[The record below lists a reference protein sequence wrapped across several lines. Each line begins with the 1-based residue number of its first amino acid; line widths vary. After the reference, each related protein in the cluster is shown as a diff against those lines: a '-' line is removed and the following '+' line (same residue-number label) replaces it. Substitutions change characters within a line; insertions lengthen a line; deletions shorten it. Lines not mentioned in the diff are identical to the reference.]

1 MGKRLAN
8 VFLITLGIALAGVV
22 VFTLV
27 LFMAPG
33 LSIFGV
39 KYIAHGTH
47 IVSESSVLI
56 EKMEGGTF
64 SGSIRVESEQVP
76 VKIVFSQKFAYQ
88 VEYYDNYNGLTNSKF
103 DDPSIEYLKDGDGTA
118 VIRIKS
124 FNKFIYENDNSNRY
138 VKIYIP
144 SNIIGGTRAGETS
157 LKIVSKSASVTFSE
171 EKDDHY
177 TPYFRNID
185 IETNGKVKSSVQ
197 VITDNY
203 SLKTVN
209 AIKITEDEIKN
220 INATNYFLNSTG
232 GKIVVDREVSGDI
245 NATTK
250 NSRIQILSC
259 RNFTANSGY
268 GDVYSARKTAG
279 IKISG
284 VANIKTTAGI
294 VDIDTISGAGKS
306 IIETKTGNVK
316 ITNVQDLDLTTTRG
330 FIRVNSAKNINVQTS
345 SGSITVETATESV
358 TAKTKRGKVF
368 LGGEEN
374 SLYNPKVET
383 TFGDVSVISASGTVK
398 IDTVKADV
406 KFVNK
411 DASNIKLSVGG
422 ELNAT
427 KLLGAVEISVDG
439 NANIEFADFTQ
450 GSKITGLKAKSL
462 VSVKLLNNDGNTFS
476 YDLEGNDASLF
487 EYNAEDPNNHYQISK
502 STSITSSAD
511 KVGKP
516 LLSVETKGRLV
527 VYYKK
532 TM

>member
-1 MGKRLAN
+1 MGKRLAS
-8 VFLITLGIALAGVV
+8 VFLLTLGVALAGVV

-39 KYIAHGTH
+39 KYIASGTH
-47 IVSESSVLI
+47 VVRENHVLI

-64 SGSIRVESEQVP
+64 SGSLRVESDQVP
-76 VKIVFSQKFAYQ
+76 IHIVFSQKFAYQ

-103 DDPSIEYLKDGDGTA
+103 DDPSIDFLKDGDGTA
-118 VIRIKS
+118 VIKVTS
-124 FNKFIYENDNSNRY
+124 FNKFVFENGNSSRY
-138 VKIYIP
+138 LKIYIP
-144 SNIIGGTRAGETS
+144 SSIIGGTRAGETS
-157 LKIVSKSASVTFSE
+157 LKIVSKSANVYFSE

-177 TPYFRNID
+177 TPYFRNIN
-185 IETNGKVKSSVQ
+185 IETNGKVNSSVQ
-197 VITDNY
+197 VNTDNY

-209 AIKITEDEIKN
+209 AIKITEDNVKS

-232 GKIVVDREVSGDI
+232 GKIVVDREVDGDI

-250 NSRIQILSC
+250 NARIQILSC
-259 RNFTANSGY
+259 RNFTANAGY

-279 IKISG
+279 IKVNG

-294 VDIDTISGAGKS
+294 VEIDTISGSGKS
-306 IIETKTGNVK
+306 SIETKTGNVK

-330 FIRVNSAKNINVQTS
+330 FVRVNSAKNINVTTS

-374 SLYNPKVET
+374 SLYNPKVES

-398 IDTVKADV
+398 IDTIKADV
-406 KFVNK
+406 EFINK
-411 DASNIKLSVGG
+411 NASNIKLSVGG

-427 KLLGAVEISVDG
+427 KLLGAVDISVDG
-439 NANIEFADFTQ
+439 NANIEFEDFTQ
-450 GSKITGLKAKSL
+450 ASKIEGLKANSL
-462 VSVKLLNNDGNTFS
+462 LTVKLLNNDGNSFS

-487 EYNAEDPNNHYQISK
+487 EFNAEDPNNHYQISK

-516 LLSVETKGRLV
+516 LLSVTTSGKLV